1 MLANKIDEQE
11 GKLDFKEQEQER
23 SRESRKHVTGLC
35 LARQRLRYLNKK
47 CDQTT

>member
-11 GKLDFKEQEQER
+11 GKLDFKEQER
-23 SRESRKHVTGLC
+23 SRESRKHVTGLRV
-35 LARQRLRYLNKK
+35 ARQFLCYLYKK